1 MSVGTEPESCG
12 AVQNGILSMADTG
25 RMCADGA
32 VCIVDFPERLGKEDG
47 IMFDVTALGELL
59 IDFTP
64 YGDSEAGMALFEQ
77 NPGGAPANVLA
88 AVSNL
93 GLKPAFIGKVGDDM
107 HGALLKDTLDRIGV
121 DTAGLV
127 VDPNFFTTLAF
138 VSLKN
143 GERSFSFARK
153 PGADTQLT
161 SEEVNLDVVKN
172 TKIFHCG
179 SLSLTDE
186 PARSATFYAVQEAK
200 KAGAV
205 ISYDPN
211 YRPLLWKS
219 EEDAIKNM
227 RSMVPYADIMKI
239 SDEETALLS
248 GKADPKEAAEVLLEQ
263 GVSCV
268 VVTLGKDG
276 ALLKTKNVEVQVKG
290 KDRKAVD
297 TTGAGDSFWGGLLSR
312 LALNNVKPAD
322 LTEEQAKEYLTF
334 ANAVAGLC
342 VEKRGAIPAMPT
354 LEQVM
359 NEL

>member
-1 MSVGTEPESCG
+1 
-12 AVQNGILSMADTG
+12 
-25 RMCADGA
+25 
-32 VCIVDFPERLGKEDG
+32 
-47 IMFDVTALGELL
+47 MFDVTALGEVL

-64 YGDSEAGMALFEQ
+64 CGKSEAGMALFEQ

-88 AVSNL
+88 ALANL
-93 GLKPAFIGKVGDDM
+93 GKKPAFIGKVGDDM
-107 HGALLKDTLDRIGV
+107 HGKLLKDTLDAAGI
-121 DTAGLV
+121 DTTGMV
-127 VDPNFFTTLAF
+127 VDSRYFTTLAF
-138 VSLKN
+138 VSLNN

-161 SEEVNLDVVKN
+161 KEEVNLDIVRN
-172 TKIFHCG
+172 TRIFHCG

-186 PARSATFYAVQEAK
+186 PARSATFYAVEEAK

-211 YRPLLWKS
+211 YRPLLWES
-219 EEDAIKNM
+219 EETAIRHM
-227 RSMVPYADIMKI
+227 RSMIPYADIMKI

-248 GKADPKEAAEVLLEQ
+248 GKEDPVEAVKVLLDA

-276 ALLKTKNVEVQVKG
+276 ALLVTKDIQVQEKG
-290 KDRKAVD
+290 KSRKVVD

-312 LALNNVKPAD
+312 LSEDGVKPGD
-322 LTEEQAKEYLTF
+322 LTEDQARSYLKF

-359 NEL
+359 KEL

>member
-1 MSVGTEPESCG
+1 
-12 AVQNGILSMADTG
+12 
-25 RMCADGA
+25 
-32 VCIVDFPERLGKEDG
+32 
-47 IMFDVTALGELL
+47 MFDVTALGEVL

-64 YGDSEAGMALFEQ
+64 CGVSEAGMALFEQ
-77 NPGGAPANVLA
+77 NPGGAPANVLT

-93 GLKPAFIGKVGDDM
+93 GQKPAFIGKVGDDM

-121 DTAGLV
+121 DTSGMV
-127 VDPNFFTTLAF
+127 VDPNYFTTLAF

-161 SEEVNLDVVKN
+161 SEEINLDVVRN

-186 PARSATFYAVQEAK
+186 PARSATFFAVKEAK
-200 KAGAV
+200 AAGAV

-211 YRPLLWKS
+211 YRALLWKS
-219 EEDAIKNM
+219 EEEAVKYM
-227 RSMVPYADIMKI
+227 RSMIPYADIMKI
-239 SDEETALLS
+239 SDEETVLLS
-248 GKADPKEAAEVLLEQ
+248 GKSDPKEAAEVLLDQ
-263 GVSCV
+263 GVDCV
-268 VVTLGKDG
+268 IVTLGKDG
-276 ALLKTKNVEVQVKG
+276 ALLKTKQVEVQVKG
-290 KDRKAVD
+290 KDRKPVD
-297 TTGAGDSFWGGLLSR
+297 TTGAGDSFWGGILSR

-322 LTEEQAKEYLTF
+322 LTAAQAEEYLKF

>member
-1 MSVGTEPESCG
+1 MV
-12 AVQNGILSMADTG
+12 
-25 RMCADGA
+25 
-32 VCIVDFPERLGKEDG
+32 
-47 IMFDVTALGELL
+47 DVTALGEVL

-64 YGDSEAGMALFEQ
+64 YGTSEGGQALFEQ

-88 AVSNL
+88 AVARL
-93 GLKPAFIGKVGDDM
+93 GGTAAFIGKVGDDM
-107 HGALLKDTLDRIGV
+107 HGKLLKETLEKEGIDV
-121 DTAGLV
+121 TGLIE
-127 VDPNFFTTLAF
+127 DPDYFTTLAF

-153 PGADTQLT
+153 PGADTQLRK
-161 SEEVNLDVVKN
+161 EEVPMEVLQN

-186 PARSATFYAVQEAK
+186 PARSATIYAVEEAK
-200 KAGAV
+200 KAGAL

-211 YRPLLWKS
+211 YRPLLWSS
-219 EEDAIKNM
+219 EEEAKKYM
-227 RSMVPYADIMKI
+227 RSMIPYADIMKI
-239 SDEETALLS
+239 SDEETMLLS
-248 GKADPKEAAEVLLEQ
+248 GKEEPREAAKALLDA

-268 VVTLGKDG
+268 VVTLGGDG
-276 ALLKTKNVEVQVKG
+276 ALLMTKQIEVQEKG
-290 KDRKAVD
+290 KSRNVVD

-312 LALNNVKPAD
+312 LALNHVKPGD
-322 LTEEQAKEYLTF
+322 LTEAQAREYLKF

>member
-1 MSVGTEPESCG
+1 
-12 AVQNGILSMADTG
+12 
-25 RMCADGA
+25 
-32 VCIVDFPERLGKEDG
+32 
-47 IMFDVTALGELL
+47 MFDVTALGEVL

-64 YGDSEAGMALFEQ
+64 YGNSEAGMALFEQ

-93 GLKPAFIGKVGDDM
+93 GQKPAFIGKVGDDM
-107 HGALLKDTLDRIGV
+107 HGALLKDTLEKIHI
-121 DTAGLV
+121 DTTGMI
-127 VDPNFFTTLAF
+127 VDPDYFTTLAF

-153 PGADTQLT
+153 PGADTQLRK
-161 SEEVNLDVVKN
+161 EEINLDVVKQ

-186 PARSATFYAVQEAK
+186 PARSATFYAVEEAK

-211 YRPLLWKS
+211 YRALLWKS
-219 EEDAIKNM
+219 EEDAIFHM
-227 RSMVPYADIMKI
+227 RSMIPYADIMKI
-239 SDEETALLS
+239 SDEETILLS
-248 GKADPKEAAEVLLEQ
+248 GKEDPKEAAQILLDQ

-276 ALLKTKNVEVQVKG
+276 ALLKTKDIEVCVKG
-290 KDRKAVD
+290 KSRNVVD

-312 LALNNVKPAD
+312 LALNDVKPGEI
-322 LTEEQAKEYLTF
+322 TKEQAEEYLTF
-334 ANAVAGLC
+334 ANVVAGLC

>member
-1 MSVGTEPESCG
+1 
-12 AVQNGILSMADTG
+12 
-25 RMCADGA
+25 
-32 VCIVDFPERLGKEDG
+32 
-47 IMFDVTALGELL
+47 MFDVTALGEVL

-77 NPGGAPANVLA
+77 NPGGAPANVLG

-107 HGALLKDTLDRIGV
+107 HGALLKDTLDKIHI
-121 DTAGLV
+121 DTTGMI
-127 VDPNFFTTLAF
+127 VDPDFFTTLAF

-153 PGADTQLT
+153 PGADTQLR
-161 SEEVNLDVVKN
+161 EDEINLDVVKN
-172 TKIFHCG
+172 SKIFHCG

-186 PARSATFYAVQEAK
+186 PARSATFFAVKEAK
-200 KAGAV
+200 EAGAV

-211 YRPLLWKS
+211 YRPLLWKT
-219 EEDAIKNM
+219 EEDAIEKM
-227 RSMVPYADIMKI
+227 RSMIPYADIMKI

-248 GKADPKEAAEVLLEQ
+248 GKEDPREAAEILLAQ

-276 ALLKTKNVEVQVKG
+276 ALLKTKNIEVSAKG
-290 KDRKAVD
+290 KPRKAVD

-322 LTEEQAKEYLTF
+322 LTEEQALEYLNF